1 MISHFFLARPVLTWV
16 LAIAL
21 MLWGLISL
29 YRMPVA
35 QYPNVAPPVVRVTA
49 SYPGASAAVVESS
62 VTQVLEQALKGLEG
76 LLYFAATSSSSGGAE
91 LALTFAQGRDAEV
104 AQLQVQN
111 KINQISYRLPAPVQ
125 RAGISVTSQQDSF
138 LMVAVFSD
146 PSGRHNEAD
155 IADWLSG
162 SVTDA
167 LSRVPGVGSVE
178 NFGASYAMRLWL
190 QPDKLQR
197 YGLMPGDVRAAVQ
210 AQNTEVPVGELGA
223 RPAAP
228 GQQLNVPVSA
238 MARLARPEQ
247 FGGIVLKTDA
257 SGALVTLAD
266 VARVELGSESYART
280 SRLNGQPASGLSI
293 NMAPGAN
300 ALATAEAVKAKLA
313 QLRGSFPPGVEVM
326 YPEDASRFV
335 KRSIFSVV
343 KTLLEAVV
351 LVVVVMY
358 LFLRDWRST
367 LIPAV
372 ALPVVL
378 LGTLAVLDTLGYSL
392 NTLTLFGLVLA
403 VGMLVDD
410 AIVVVENAERV
421 MAEQGLDA
429 RRATA
434 RSMTEINS
442 ALLGMTVVVAAV
454 FLPMAFFPGT
464 VGMIYRQFSVSLIAA
479 MVLSVLVAVSL
490 TPVLCAVV
498 LKARPARPGA
508 ASTRRVSQ
516 LYQRGL
522 AGAIRRPKRLLLTYL
537 LLVVGLMWGYQRLPT
552 GFVPV
557 EDQGTVMVRYSLPAG
572 ATYTRTA
579 QVVEHIEHYFLNEEK
594 ANVAGI
600 YTVAGF
606 SFSGAGQN
614 AGIGFVP
621 LKDWSV
627 RAGAANTAQAIA
639 ARANAA
645 LGGLR
650 DAQVFAM
657 VLPPIDGLGSSDGF
671 ELWLQDATGEGY
683 PALMAKA
690 SQVAAQANAS
700 PRIQYADSDGS
711 DPGAQ
716 LNVAVDHHKAA
727 VLGLAIDDIN
737 DTLGL
742 AWGGEYVND
751 FVHRGRLK
759 KVILQAD
766 APARSAPEDV
776 QRWFVRNNA
785 GAMVPMAAF
794 TDLQWSSGPRQLSR
808 FNGMPAVQL
817 GGAGVQGASSGDIM
831 AELENIAAGAGVDH
845 YEWSGLSFQEKL
857 SSGQAPLLYLVSVL
871 FIFLCLAALYES
883 WAIPLSVLAVLPLG
897 LLGAVLA
904 ANLFGLPRDVYFQ
917 VGVLTTVGLCAK
929 NAILIVEFAR
939 SLLAAGQSPG
949 RAAMQAAS
957 SRLRPILMT
966 SLSFGAG
973 ILPLAF
979 SRGPG
984 AAAQQAIGVGVLGG
998 VVSATLFT
1006 LLFVPLCFLV
1016 ISSLTIKIRR
1026 KWWADKKADPVSRG
1040 GTPC

>member
-351 LVVVVMY
+351 LVVAVMF

-490 TPVLCAVV
+490 TPVLCAAV

-579 QVVEHIEHYFLNEEK
+579 QVVEHIEDYFLNEEK

-621 LKDWSV
+621 LKDWSM

-831 AELENIAAGAGVDH
+831 AELENIAAGVGVDH

-939 SLLAAGQSPG
+939 SLLAAGQRPG